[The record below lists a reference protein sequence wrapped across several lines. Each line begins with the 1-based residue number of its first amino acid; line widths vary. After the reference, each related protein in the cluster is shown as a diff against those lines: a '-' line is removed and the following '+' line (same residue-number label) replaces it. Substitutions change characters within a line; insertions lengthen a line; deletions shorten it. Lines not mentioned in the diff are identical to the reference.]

1 MASEKLGCAVFA
13 ITAVIL
19 ALSSLNLFNT
29 QENFTDV
36 SYFGAVQPKA
46 APNMQAAQPAVV
58 QHQVAH
64 AQPAARPPMLM
75 QQQVAH
81 AQPVARP
88 QMMMQQQ
95 VAQQQ
100 VARAPMMMQQPASS
114 NVIQKYTSAP
124 SLSSATALEN
134 YQDSLVMNVGTS
146 VEDVNKSG
154 AQYYLNLQNYLNPGV
169 DNLEL
174 AQNISA
180 RPIVGGVPLPG
191 AAEYYS
197 NNVGDGFVS
206 NLGEL
211 NGQYY
216 PSVNYSN
223 DRAMQ
228 LSNCAKDLP
237 MFAASSLLPKPSVNA
252 DNNALSQSAARA
264 LAAFTALSP
273 AEQIGAITS
282 NGTPYSK
289 TSDYRALDQISTNNM
304 QTPMFGAS
312 PALYI
317 PPTYGQVNSYTD
329 QAAPSGLV
337 NALPPPYANM

>member
-1 MASEKLGCAVFA
+1 MANEKLGCAIFA
-13 ITAVIL
+13 ITAVML
-19 ALSSLNLFNT
+19 ALSSLNIFNT
-29 QENFTDV
+29 QEKFTEV
-36 SYFGAVQPKA
+36 MPPQSGSTVQNQ
-46 APNMQAAQPAVV
+46 APNF
-58 QHQVAH
+58 
-64 AQPAARPPMLM
+64 
-75 QQQVAH
+75 
-81 AQPVARP
+81 
-88 QMMMQQQ
+88 
-95 VAQQQ
+95 
-100 VARAPMMMQQPASS
+100 
-114 NVIQKYTSAP
+114 IQKYTTAP
-124 SLSSATALEN
+124 TLTSATALEN
-134 YQDSLVMNVGTS
+134 YQDNLIMNVGTS

-154 AQYYLNLQNYLNPGV
+154 AQYYLNLQNYLNPSI

-174 AQNISA
+174 AQNISS

-197 NNVGDGFVS
+197 NNLGDGFVS
-206 NLGEL
+206 NLGQL
-211 NGQYY
+211 TGQYF
-216 PSVNYSN
+216 PSVNYQN
-223 DRAMQ
+223 NRAMQ

-273 AEQIGAITS
+273 SEQIGAITS

-317 PPTYGQVNSYTD
+317 PPTFGQVNSLTD
-329 QAAPSGLV
+329 QSAPSGFV
-337 NALPPPYANM
+337 TAAPPSYRNM